1 MKKYLVKVTETVH
14 HEYEVEA
21 TSEDG
26 ALDAYD
32 KLTEDELAQ
41 LDLDGSTSW
50 DVPWDVEVVS

>member
-1 MKKYLVKVTETVH
+1 MKKYLVRVTETFH

-26 ALDAYD
+26 ALEAYD
-32 KLTEDELAQ
+32 KLTEGELVE